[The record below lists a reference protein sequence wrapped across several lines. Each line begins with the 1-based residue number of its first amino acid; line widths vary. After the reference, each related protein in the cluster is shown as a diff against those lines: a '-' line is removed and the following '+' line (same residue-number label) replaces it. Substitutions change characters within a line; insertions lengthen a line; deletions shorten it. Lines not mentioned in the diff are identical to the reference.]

1 MKKVLVLTSAVI
13 ALIALTGCE
22 PKRGSDAWC
31 EKMDSI
37 PKGQWTFD
45 DTRDYTKYCVF
56 NQKPEE
62 E

>member
-1 MKKVLVLTSAVI
+1 MKKVLVLISSAV
-13 ALIALTGCE
+13 ALVALTACE

-31 EKMDSI
+31 EKMDKV
-37 PKGQWTFD
+37 PKGQWTLD
-45 DTRDYTKYCVF
+45 DTGDYTKYCVF

>member
-1 MKKVLVLTSAVI
+1 MKKVIVLLSAVAATFVLTA
-13 ALIALTGCE
+13 CE

-31 EKMDSI
+31 EKMDKM
-37 PKGQWTFD
+37 PKGQWTLD
-45 DTRDYTKYCVF
+45 DGRDYTKYCVF